1 MTIVMPILF
10 FVAAVG
16 LFSRRITPGH
26 WFAVAGW
33 IMLVIAYNYLKH

>member
-16 LFSRRITPGH
+16 LFARRITSGH
-26 WFAVAGW
+26 WFAIAGW

>member
-16 LFSRRITPGH
+16 LFSRKITAGH
-26 WFAVAGW
+26 WFAIAGW
-33 IMLVIAYNYLKH
+33 IMLVIAFNFLKN